1 LSSGEK
7 ARFFDP
13 VRERFTMARSRRR
26 EFERDIDDVRSLHED
41 LVRGAGGTPGGT
53 WLFFTG
59 LVLAGAGLWF
69 FLSNVHVVTRDVG
82 FFSGAFNRGVFGG
95 VMPAASTGI
104 IFAPIFIG
112 LVMLFYDAR
121 LKWGWGLFYTG
132 LAIIVIEI
140 LSRIQFLM
148 QMKTSNLL
156 LMLGMIAAGM
166 GMMLRSFRDGSL
178 TDADDSEQDKPQPPR
193 A

>member
-1 LSSGEK
+1 MGE
-7 ARFFDP
+7 
-13 VRERFTMARSRRR
+13 SRRQD
-26 EFERDIDDVRSLHED
+26 FERDIDDVRVLHEG

-53 WLFFTG
+53 WLFFFG
-59 LVLAGAGLWF
+59 LALAGAGLWF

-82 FFSGAFNRGVFGG
+82 VFSGAFSRGVFGG
-95 VMPAASTGI
+95 GMPAASTGV

-121 LKWGWGLFYTG
+121 MKWGWAVFYLG

-156 LMLGMIAAGM
+156 LMLGMVAAGI
-166 GMMLRSFRDGSL
+166 GMMLRSFRESSPGVAPS
-178 TDADDSEQDKPQPPR
+178 TKQDNPS
-193 A
+193 ATS